1 MLSLVLFLSNYLD
14 EISPHSI
21 VYSMLWIGM
30 GGGGGGEGCGSL
42 KWASVVSNN
51 VGALIWSRAFL
62 KEGANSYIHG
72 FTKTR

>member
-1 MLSLVLFLSNYLD
+1 MKFLHTLSCIQCFELEWGV
-14 EISPHSI
+14 
-21 VYSMLWIGM
+21 
-30 GGGGGGEGCGSL
+30 GGGGEGCGSL